1 MHPLILLLAA
11 APPPIV
17 NGEKTDNY
25 PEVVLLRHTTANG
38 AVAFT
43 CTGTLVSPTAILT
56 AAHCLADV
64 DGYNLTDMRV
74 SSGSVWS
81 NDVPERKAVD
91 WYMHPDYAVN
101 GTEIVADLGVVLLDE
116 PYTMAGR
123 ELKSDALTTADIGR
137 SLRYVGWGASS
148 DNANDSGFYKRVAN
162 IPLQGFEG
170 EFLLAYD
177 GENGSATCGGDSGG
191 PVFEIVDGEIAG
203 LVAVHSFGRDD
214 DGTIC
219 AGSISG
225 DTQVAAYLE
234 WIVDETGAQTDLLL
248 DEAETE
254 GDQDSGNDRAA
265 AESEVTGACSSAS
278 GAGSS
283 AWLAAIAGLAALA
296 GRHPLARGRASA
308 CDSRR

>member
-1 MHPLILLLAA
+1 MQPLLLLLAA

-25 PEVVLLRHTTANG
+25 PEVVLLRHTTGNG

-64 DGYNLTDMRV
+64 EGYNLTDMRV

-81 NDVPERKAVD
+81 SDVPERQAID
-91 WYMHPDYAVN
+91 WYMHPDYSVN
-101 GTEIVADLGVVLLDE
+101 GTEIVADLGVVLLDQ
-116 PYTMAGR
+116 PYTMHGR
-123 ELKSDALTTADIGR
+123 TLKSAALTNEDIGR
-137 SLRYVGWGASS
+137 ALRYVGWGASG
-148 DNANDSGFYKRVAN
+148 DNASDSGFYKRVAD
-162 IPLQGFEG
+162 IPLDGFEG

-191 PVFEIVDGEIAG
+191 PVFEIVDGEIGG

-214 DGTIC
+214 DGTVC

-225 DTQVAAYLE
+225 DTQVAAYLD
-234 WIVDETGAQTDLLL
+234 WIVAETGAHVDVTAHS
-248 DEAETE
+248 EKP
-254 GDQDSGNDRAA
+254 
-265 AESEVTGACSSAS
+265 ESESNGDGTGDDADSPAACNSGSA
-278 GAGSS
+278 AQIS
-283 AWLAAIAGLAALA
+283 AWSLSILPMLS
-296 GRHPLARGRASA
+296 RCRRRSARNGH
-308 CDSRR
+308 

>member
-1 MHPLILLLAA
+1 MHPLLLLLAA

-81 NDVPERKAVD
+81 NDVPERKAAE
-91 WYMHPDYAVN
+91 WYMHPDYSVDGAQ
-101 GTEIVADLGVVLLDE
+101 IVADLGVVHLDE
-116 PYTMAGR
+116 PYAMAGR
-123 ELKSDALTTADIGR
+123 ELKSAALTNADIGR

-148 DNANDSGFYKRVAN
+148 DSASDSGFYKRVAD
-162 IPLQGFEG
+162 IPLYGFEG

-191 PVFEIVDGEIAG
+191 PVFEIVDGEIGG

-234 WIVDETGAQTDLLL
+234 WIVAETGAQTDIVVAE
-248 DEAETE
+248 DET
-254 GDQDSGNDRAA
+254 GGGRDSGDERVNN
-265 AESEVTGACSSAS
+265 ESYPPTTCNSAS
-278 GAGSS
+278 TAGMCG
-283 AWLAAIAGLAALA
+283 WQALA
-296 GRHPLARGRASA
+296 GLTALVRRRNHRRAN
-308 CDSRR
+308 